1 MPHLWSNKNA
11 DDMGQ
16 FILLVTFLNSLKTN
30 DFRAYIILIKISH
43 LYLTFTL
50 VGHLFEPGLRA

>member
-1 MPHLWSNKNA
+1 
-11 DDMGQ
+11 MGH